1 MRKQRKTKNE
11 PTFDER
17 IRQYISD
24 DSVSLK
30 EYELERTLCVNF
42 PKRRRV
48 PFLSLIALAILR
60 WQGGI
65 LDMRFFNKK

>member
-42 PKRRRV
+42 PKRRRAV
-48 PFLSLIALAILR
+48 FVLNCFGNFEVARRYFRYAV
-60 WQGGI
+60 
-65 LDMRFFNKK
+65 F